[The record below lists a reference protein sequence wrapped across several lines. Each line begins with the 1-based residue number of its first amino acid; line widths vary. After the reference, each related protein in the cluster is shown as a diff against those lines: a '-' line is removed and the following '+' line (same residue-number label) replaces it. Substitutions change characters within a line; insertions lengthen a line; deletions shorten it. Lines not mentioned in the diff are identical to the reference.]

1 MGIRAEVSLS
11 GRGFAA
17 IGEELARRVVAG
29 ETQAAERLLALS
41 NEEAPLDIGTLIGS
55 STVIPATD
63 PDEGAAVVY
72 DTPYAARLHEHPEY
86 NFQGGR
92 KGKYLE
98 DPALANKTEL
108 GAIIAKQVRG
118 A

>member
-1 MGIRAEVSLS
+1 MGVRINVSMS
-11 GRGFAA
+11 GTGFAA
-17 IGEELARRVVAG
+17 AGAEAIARVMTG
-29 ETQAAERLLALS
+29 ETLAAERLLALS
-41 NEEAPLDIGTLIGS
+41 NAEAPLDIGTLIGS

-63 PDEGAAVVY
+63 PTEGAAVVY

-98 DPALANKTEL
+98 DPAVANRAEL
-108 GAIIAKQVRG
+108 GNIIRKQVTG
-118 A
+118 G

>member
-1 MGIRAEVSLS
+1 MGVNVGVTVS
-11 GRGFAA
+11 GRGFAGTGA
-17 IGEELARRVVAG
+17 EILARVAVG
-29 ETQAAERLLALS
+29 QTLAAHRLQALS
-41 NEEAPLDIGTLIGS
+41 NAEAPLDIGTLIES

-63 PDEGAAVVY
+63 PEEGSAVVY

-86 NFQGGR
+86 EFQNGR

-98 DPALANKTEL
+98 DPAVENRSEL
-108 GAIIAKQVRG
+108 GAIIAKEARG